1 MAIVKPEVETTT
13 TRYTGVLEVALWDFK
28 DRSNEFDWADIFL
41 SVELKPKQS
50 EYHQFLEIAGRIDKD
65 ANGDITG
72 GFILKRLY
80 RLFNLIGFT
89 GGLNTKGEWE
99 DSDGNKITSIGS
111 HLNERFQTGNPIME
125 PSYDYVAYSYK
136 EVPRQAGKKAYTK
149 VHHRMEK
156 NDAKGIAV
164 LEDHV
169 QWMKTKGFIKEWIP
183 EVATNGTAH
192 STVKQVVATENL

>member
-1 MAIVKPEVETTT
+1 MALVKPEIEATTVQ
-13 TRYTGVLEVALWDFK
+13 YTGILEVALWDFK

-41 SVELKPKQS
+41 SVELKPKKS

-65 ANGDITG
+65 NNGDITG

-80 RLFNLIGFT
+80 RFFQLIGFT

-99 DSDGNKITSIGS
+99 DADGNKITSIGS

-136 EVPRQAGKKAYTK
+136 ELPRKAGQKAYTK
-149 VHHRMEK
+149 VHHRLEK
-156 NDAKGIAV
+156 NDAKGIAT

-169 QWMKTKGFIKEWIP
+169 QWMKRKNFIKEWVP
-183 EVATNGTAH
+183 ELASNG
-192 STVKQVVATENL
+192 VKHAVATENL